1 MKDVRLFFK
10 KTGGLKFI
18 SHLDMNRFFI
28 RLLRKSKLNVWH
40 TEGFN
45 PHPYITFALPL
56 SLGFESDCESVDFKL
71 LDDTDY
77 GVVFEKIS
85 EIAPKGIEVLRVAE
99 PKYKSGK
106 IAFAVYQLTFEA
118 ETEFEKFCEFL
129 NAENV
134 VVSKKTKS
142 GAVKVNDIKGKFDY
156 KAKDNLSLEIKLP
169 CGNENINP
177 QSIVNSFCE
186 QNELQIYVS
195 YKRISLLVDDNTIFE

>member
-1 MKDVRLFFK
+1 MKDVRVFFR
-10 KTGGLKFI
+10 KTGDLKFI

-28 RLLRKSKLNVWH
+28 RLLRKSGLNVWY

-56 SLGFESDCESVDFKL
+56 SLGFESDCEAVDFKL

-77 GVVFEKIS
+77 SVVFEKIS
-85 EIAPKGIEVLRVAE
+85 EIVPKGIEVLKVVE

-106 IAFAVYQLTFEA
+106 IAFAVYELTFEN
-118 ETEFEKFCEFL
+118 EKEFESFLGFL
-129 NAENV
+129 NAETV
-134 VVSKKTKS
+134 IVSKKTKS
-142 GAVKVNDIKGKFDY
+142 GAVKVSDIKGKFAY
-156 KAKDNLSLEIKLP
+156 KANGNLSLLIKLP